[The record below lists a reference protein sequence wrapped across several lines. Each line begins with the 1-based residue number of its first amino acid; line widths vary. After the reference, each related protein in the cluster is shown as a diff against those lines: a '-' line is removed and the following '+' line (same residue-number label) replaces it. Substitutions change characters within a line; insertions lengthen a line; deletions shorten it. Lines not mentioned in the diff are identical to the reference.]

1 MKKNSASLFVAVALG
16 LLFSAASALAA
27 GHDHEMKIGK
37 KAEKTFSQDTMV
49 GNVTLK
55 AGDYIVQHKVVGE
68 DHFVSFTK
76 VSEGIFGH
84 SGGSREGLPILIKCR
99 IEPLNEK
106 ASQTAFYFHPSG
118 GTTSLTRIEVG
129 GENVAHL
136 FDASDDAV
144 GME

>member
-1 MKKNSASLFVAVALG
+1 MKKNPASLFFAVAFA

-37 KAEKTFSQDTMV
+37 KAEKSFSQDTMV

-55 AGDYIVQHKVVGE
+55 AGDYIVQHKVIGE
-68 DHFVSFTK
+68 EHFVSFTK
-76 VSEGIFGH
+76 VSTGIFGH
-84 SGGSREGLPILIKCR
+84 GGGSAEGRPITIKCR

-106 ASQTAFYFHPSG
+106 ASETAFYFHPSG

-136 FDASDDAV
+136 FDASDDAA
-144 GME
+144 GLE